1 MLFFKLLNIN
11 WNIIEC
17 SQDFI
22 DFYRGD
28 KMKCVQVLKSD
39 KQTYNYEEH
48 NDLFSELV
56 LQPKGI

>member
-1 MLFFKLLNIN
+1 MNIN

-48 NDLFSELV
+48 DDLFSELV